1 MSKKDLSEADIC
13 DRYITPALYEAG
25 WKKSQIR
32 REYGFTDGQMIV
44 RGQMAGRGARKRA
57 DYLLYYPSNQP
68 IAVIEAKDNNH
79 SVRAGIQ
86 QALGYAETLQ
96 VPFVFSSN
104 GDGFLFHDKSGT
116 YAQIEQQI
124 SLNAFPSP
132 EELWQHYKQWR
143 ALQSANEELLTSSY
157 FIEIG
162 GKEPRYY
169 QQLAVN
175 RTIEAIAGGQ
185 KRCLLVMATGAGKTY
200 TVFNIIWRLWKT
212 KVVKR
217 VLFLADRNALVD
229 QTITNDF
236 RPFGE
241 VMTKLDRRLVDNE
254 TGRINTSYEI
264 YLGLY
269 QAIIGNEERDNL
281 YEKFDRDFFDLVVID
296 ECHRGSAADDSNW
309 RQVLDYFK
317 EAIQVGLT
325 ATPKETK
332 YVSNIDYFGESI
344 FEYSLK
350 QGIED
355 GFLAPFRKIQVDLD
369 IDLEGWTPEAGEYD
383 DNDQLIEQRD
393 YNLLDYDRTITFDK
407 RDRRVAEY
415 VSKFLHDGDPMRKT
429 IVFCEDVD
437 HAERM
442 REALNNVK
450 LNEKLVLKDHRYVMQ
465 ITGDEREGKAQI
477 DNFINPKETYPVIA
491 TTSKLM
497 TTGVDAQTC
506 HVIVLDRRIQS
517 MTEFKQIIG
526 RGTRLRPD
534 YGKNFFTIIDFRNA
548 TQLFNDPN
556 WDGPPIQDEDF
567 GKESQPT
574 GTVTKTR
581 AKGNSDGDDMGDNGD
596 RANPDKSVRVK
607 YRVGRQEFEVAA
619 ERVSYYN
626 KDGQLTT
633 ESLKDYTR
641 RTVSEAYQSLDRF
654 LNKWDEA
661 DRKQAILDELQGHG
675 VILEALEEMV
685 GKDYDLFDL
694 VCHVAFDRPP
704 LTRKERAEQVRKRD
718 VFTKYGET
726 ARIVLNALLD
736 KYADQGIIAIED
748 TTVLQ
753 LDPFAKL
760 GTPVELVRSF
770 GNKQQYKA
778 AIRELESL
786 LYEDRGA

>member
-68 IAVIEAKDNNH
+68 LALIEAKDNNH

-86 QALGYAETLQ
+86 QALAYAEALQ

-116 YAQIEQQI
+116 YAQVEQQL
-124 SLNAFPSP
+124 SLDAFPSP
-132 EELWQHYKQWR
+132 EELWQHYKQWQN
-143 ALQSANEELLTSSY
+143 LQAANQNLLTSSY

-175 RTIEAIAGGQ
+175 RTIEAIARGQ
-185 KRCLLVMATGAGKTY
+185 KRCLLVMATGSGKTY

-212 KVVKR
+212 KVVR
-217 VLFLADRNALVD
+217 RILFLADRNALVD

-241 VMTKLDRRLVDNE
+241 VMTKLDRRLIDE

-281 YEKFDRDFFDLVVID
+281 YEKFDPDFFDLVVID

-309 RQVLDYFK
+309 RQVLSYFS

-325 ATPKETK
+325 ATPKETR
-332 YVSNIDYFGESI
+332 YVSNIDYFGKPI

-355 GFLAPFRKIQVDLD
+355 GFLAPFRRIQVNLD
-369 IDLEGWTPEAGEYD
+369 KDLEGWTPEAGEYD
-383 DNDQLIEQRD
+383 DNGQLIEERD
-393 YNLLDYDRTITFDK
+393 YNLLDYDRNITFDQ
-407 RDRRVAEY
+407 RTQRVAEY
-415 VSKFLHDGDPMRKT
+415 VSQFLHDGDPMRKT
-429 IVFCEDVD
+429 IIFCEDID

-442 REALNNVK
+442 REALTKVK
-450 LNEKLVLKDHRYVMQ
+450 LNQALVLKDHRYVMQ
-465 ITGDEREGKAQI
+465 ITGDEKEGKAQI

-548 TQLFNDPN
+548 TQFDDPD

-574 GTVTKTR
+574 GTVTE
-581 AKGNSDGDDMGDNGD
+581 GNGD
-596 RANPDKSVRVK
+596 GEDVGANGDSASADFSVRIK
-607 YRVGRQEFEVAA
+607 YRVGRQEFQVAT

-633 ESLKDYTR
+633 ESLKDYTC

-654 LNKWDEA
+654 LNKWNEVE
-661 DRKQAILDELQGHG
+661 RKQAIVDELKGHG
-675 VILEALEEMV
+675 VILEALEDMV

-694 VCHVAFDRPP
+694 VCHVSFDRPP
-704 LTRKERAEQVRKRD
+704 LTRKERADLVRKRD

-748 TTVLQ
+748 TTILQ

-770 GNKQQYKA
+770 GGKQQYKT
-778 AIRELESL
+778 AIQELEQM
-786 LYEDRGA
+786 LYSERGA

>member
-1 MSKKDLSEADIC
+1 MNKKDLSEADIC

-44 RGQMAGRGARKRA
+44 RGQMAGRAAKKRA
-57 DYLLYYPSNQP
+57 DYLLYYPANHP

-79 SVRAGIQ
+79 SVRGGIQ
-86 QALGYAETLQ
+86 QALAYAKALH

-104 GDGFLFHDKSGT
+104 GDAFLFHDKSGT
-116 YAQIEQQI
+116 YAQIEQQL

-132 EELWQHYKQWR
+132 KELWQHYKQ
-143 ALQSANEELLTSSY
+143 AEDLQSINQDLLTSSY
-157 FIEIG
+157 FVEIG

-175 RTIEAIAGGQ
+175 RTIEAIARGQ
-185 KRCLLVMATGAGKTY
+185 RRCLLVMATGAGKTY

-229 QTITNDF
+229 QTIINDF

-241 VMTKLDRRLVDNE
+241 VMTKLDRSLVDNE
-254 TGRINTSYEI
+254 TGQITTSYQI

-309 RQVLDYFK
+309 RQVLDYFS

-332 YVSNIDYFGESI
+332 YVSNIDYFGKPI
-344 FEYSLK
+344 YEYSLK

-355 GFLAPFRKIQVDLD
+355 GFLAPFRRIQVGLD
-369 IDLEGWTPEAGEYD
+369 KDLEGWTPEAGEYD
-383 DNDQLIEQRD
+383 DNGQLIEQRD
-393 YNLLDYDRTITFDK
+393 YNLLDYDRNITFDK
-407 RDRRVAEY
+407 RTQRVAEY
-415 VSKFLHDGDPMRKT
+415 VSQFLHDGDPMRKT
-429 IVFCEDVD
+429 IVFCEDID
-437 HAERM
+437 HAGRM
-442 REALNNVK
+442 REALANVT
-450 LNEKLVLKDHRYVMQ
+450 LNRELVLKDHRYVMQ
-465 ITGDEREGKAQI
+465 ITGDEKEGKAQI
-477 DNFINPKETYPVIA
+477 DNFINPKEKYPVIA

-497 TTGVDAQTC
+497 TTGIDAQTC

-517 MTEFKQIIG
+517 LTEFKQIIG

-548 TQLFNDPN
+548 TQLFDDPD

-567 GKESQPT
+567 GKECQPT
-574 GTVTKTR
+574 GTVTKTT
-581 AKGNSDGDDMGDNGD
+581 AKGEGDGEDVGGNGD
-596 RANPDKSVRVK
+596 RPSTDLSVRIK
-607 YRVGRQEFEVAA
+607 YRVGRQEFEVAK

-633 ESLKDYTR
+633 ESLRDYTR
-641 RTVSEAYQSLDRF
+641 RTVSEAYQSLDHF
-654 LNKWDEA
+654 LNKWNEA
-661 DRKQAILDELQGHG
+661 DRKQAILDELKEHG
-675 VILEALEEMV
+675 VILEALEDMV

-704 LTRKERAEQVRKRD
+704 LTRKERADKVRKQD
-718 VFTKYGET
+718 VFTKYGAT
-726 ARIVLNALLD
+726 ACMVLNALLD
-736 KYADQGIIAIED
+736 KYADRGIIAIEN
-748 TTVLQ
+748 TTILQ

-760 GTPVELVRSF
+760 GTPMELVRSF

-786 LYEDRGA
+786 LHENRGA

>member
-1 MSKKDLSEADIC
+1 MNKKDLSEADIC
-13 DRYITPALYEAG
+13 DRYITPALHEAG

-44 RGQMAGRGARKRA
+44 RGQMAARGAKKRA
-57 DYLLYYPSNQP
+57 DYLLYYPANQP

-79 SVRAGIQ
+79 SVGAGIQ
-86 QALGYAETLQ
+86 QALAYAEALQ

-116 YAQIEQQI
+116 YAQIEQQL

-132 EELWQHYKQWR
+132 EELWQHYKQ
-143 ALQSANEELLTSSY
+143 AKDLQSVNQDLLTSSY

-175 RTIEAIAGGQ
+175 RTIEAIARGQ
-185 KRCLLVMATGAGKTY
+185 RRCLLVMATGAGKTY

-229 QTITNDF
+229 QTIINDF

-241 VMTKLDRRLVDNE
+241 VMTKLDRSLVDNE
-254 TGRINTSYEI
+254 TGEITTSYQI

-332 YVSNIDYFGESI
+332 YVSNIDYFGEPI
-344 FEYSLK
+344 YEYSLK

-355 GFLAPFRKIQVDLD
+355 GFLAPFRRIQVGLD
-369 IDLEGWTPEAGEYD
+369 KDLEGWTPEAGEYD
-383 DNDQLIEQRD
+383 DNGQLIEERD
-393 YNLLDYDRTITFDK
+393 YNLLDYDRNITFDK
-407 RDRRVAEY
+407 RTQRVAEY
-415 VSKFLHDGDPMRKT
+415 VSQFLHDSDPMRKT
-429 IVFCEDVD
+429 IVFCEDID
-437 HAERM
+437 HAQRM
-442 REALNNVK
+442 REALANVT
-450 LNEKLVLKDHRYVMQ
+450 LNRGLVLKDHRYVMQ
-465 ITGDEREGKAQI
+465 ITGDEKEGKAQI
-477 DNFINPKETYPVIA
+477 DNFINPKEMYPVIA

-497 TTGVDAQTC
+497 TTGIDAQTC

-517 MTEFKQIIG
+517 LTEFKQIIG

-548 TQLFNDPN
+548 TQLFDDPD
-556 WDGPPIQDEDF
+556 WDGPPIQDDDF
-567 GKESQPT
+567 GKEIQPT
-574 GTVTKTR
+574 GTVTKTT
-581 AKGNSDGDDMGDNGD
+581 AKANGD
-596 RANPDKSVRVK
+596 GKYGGGNDDRTGTDLSVRIK
-607 YRVGRQEFEVAA
+607 YRVGRQEFEVAK

-641 RTVSEAYQSLDRF
+641 RTVSEAYQSLDHF
-654 LNKWDEA
+654 LNKWNEA
-661 DRKQAILDELQGHG
+661 DRKQVIVEELKGHG
-675 VILEALEEMV
+675 VILEALEDMV

-694 VCHVAFDRPP
+694 ICHVAFDRPP
-704 LTRKERAEQVRKRD
+704 LTRKERADKVRKRD
-718 VFTKYGET
+718 VFAKYGAT
-726 ARIVLNALLD
+726 ACIVLNALLD
-736 KYADQGIIAIED
+736 KYADRGIIAIED

-760 GTPVELVRSF
+760 GTPMELVRSF

-786 LYEDRGA
+786 LYENRGA

>member
-13 DRYITPALYEAG
+13 DRYITPAIYEAG

-32 REYGFTDGQMIV
+32 REYSFTDGQMIV
-44 RGQMAGRGARKRA
+44 RGQMAARGARKRA

-68 IAVIEAKDNNH
+68 IAVIEAKDNKH
-79 SVRAGIQ
+79 SMSAGIQ
-86 QALGYAETLQ
+86 QALSYAKALK

-104 GDGFLFHDKSGT
+104 GDGFLFHDRSGT
-116 YAQIEQQI
+116 YTLVEQQL
-124 SLNAFPSP
+124 SLDAFPSP
-132 EELWQHYKQWR
+132 EELWQHYKQWQD
-143 ALQSANEELLTSSY
+143 LQTANEDLLTSSY
-157 FIEIG
+157 YIEIG

-175 RTIEAIAGGQ
+175 RTIEAIARGQ

-241 VMTKLDRRLVDNE
+241 VMTKLDRSLIDNK
-254 TGRINTSYEI
+254 TGRIDTSYEI

-269 QAIIGNEERDNL
+269 QAIIGNEERENL
-281 YEKFDRDFFDLVVID
+281 YEKFNRDFFDLVVID

-309 RQVLDYFK
+309 RQVLDYFS

-332 YVSNIDYFGESI
+332 YISNIDYFGKPI

-355 GFLAPFRKIQVDLD
+355 GFLAPFRRIQVGLD
-369 IDLEGWTPEAGEYD
+369 KDLEGWTPEAGEYD
-383 DNDQLIEQRD
+383 DNGQLIEERD
-393 YNLLDYDRTITFDK
+393 YNLLDYDRNITFEK
-407 RDRRVAEY
+407 RTQRVAEY
-415 VSKFLHDGDPMRKT
+415 VSQFLHDGDPMRKT
-429 IVFCEDVD
+429 IVFCEDID

-442 REALNNVK
+442 REALAKVT
-450 LNEKLVLKDHRYVMQ
+450 LNRELVLKDHRYVMQ
-465 ITGDEREGKAQI
+465 ITGDEKEGKAQI

-497 TTGVDAQTC
+497 TTGIDAQTC

-517 MTEFKQIIG
+517 QTEFKQIIG

-548 TQLFNDPN
+548 TQLFDDPDWN
-556 WDGPPIQDEDF
+556 GSPIQDNDF
-567 GKESQPT
+567 GKECQPT
-574 GTVTKTR
+574 GKVTKTG
-581 AKGNSDGDDMGDNGD
+581 AKGNGDSDDVDANSDGASSDNS
-596 RANPDKSVRVK
+596 PRVK
-607 YRVGRQEFEVAA
+607 YRVGRQEFQVAK

-626 KDGQLTT
+626 KDGELTT

-641 RTVSEAYQSLDRF
+641 RTVSEAYQSLDYF
-654 LNKWDEA
+654 LNKWNEA
-661 DRKQAILDELQGHG
+661 ERKQAILDELKGHG
-675 VILEALEEMV
+675 VILEALEDMV

-704 LTRKERAEQVRKRD
+704 LTRKERADKVRKRD
-718 VFTKYGET
+718 VFAKYGAT
-726 ARIVLNALLD
+726 ACIVLNALLD
-736 KYADQGIIAIED
+736 KYADRGIIAIED

-770 GNKQQYKA
+770 GSKQQYKA

-786 LYEDRGA
+786 LHENRGA

>member
-1 MSKKDLSEADIC
+1 MNKKDLSEPDIC

-44 RGQMAGRGARKRA
+44 RGQMAARGARKRA
-57 DYLLYYPSNQP
+57 DYLLYYPANQP
-68 IAVIEAKDNNH
+68 IAVIEAKDNKH
-79 SVRAGIQ
+79 SVGAGIQ
-86 QALGYAETLQ
+86 QALAYAEALQ

-104 GDGFLFHDKSGT
+104 GDAFLFHDKSGT
-116 YAQIEQQI
+116 YAQIEQQL

-132 EELWQHYKQWR
+132 EELWQHYKQGKD
-143 ALQSANEELLTSSY
+143 LQSVNQDLLTSSY
-157 FIEIG
+157 FFEIG

-175 RTIEAIAGGQ
+175 RTIEAIARGQ
-185 KRCLLVMATGAGKTY
+185 RRCLLVMATGAGKTY

-229 QTITNDF
+229 QTSINDF

-241 VMTKLDRRLVDNE
+241 VMTKIDRSLVDNE
-254 TGRINTSYEI
+254 SGEITTSYQI

-309 RQVLDYFK
+309 RQVLDYFS

-332 YVSNIDYFGESI
+332 YVSNIDYFGKPI

-355 GFLAPFRKIQVDLD
+355 GFLAPFRRIQVGLD
-369 IDLEGWTPEAGEYD
+369 KDLEGWTPEAGEYD
-383 DNDQLIEQRD
+383 DNGQLIEERD
-393 YNLLDYDRTITFDK
+393 YNLLDYDRNITFDK
-407 RDRRVAEY
+407 RTQRVAEY
-415 VSKFLHDGDPMRKT
+415 VSQFLHDGDPMRKT
-429 IVFCEDVD
+429 IVFCEDID

-442 REALNNVK
+442 REALANVT
-450 LNEKLVLKDHRYVMQ
+450 LSRGLVLKDHRYVMR
-465 ITGDEREGKAQI
+465 ITGDEKEGKAQI

-497 TTGVDAQTC
+497 TTGIDAQTC
-506 HVIVLDRRIQS
+506 HVIVLDRRIES
-517 MTEFKQIIG
+517 LTEFKQIIG

-548 TQLFNDPN
+548 SQRFDDPD

-567 GKESQPT
+567 GTESQPT
-574 GTVTKTR
+574 GTVASTE
-581 AKGNSDGDDMGDNGD
+581 AKGNDEGEDVGDNDD
-596 RANPDKSVRVK
+596 RIGTDLSVRIK
-607 YRVGRQEFEVAA
+607 YRVGRQEFEVAK

-641 RTVSEAYQSLDRF
+641 RTVSEAYQSLDHF
-654 LNKWDEA
+654 LNKWNEA
-661 DRKQAILDELQGHG
+661 DRKQAILDELKGHG
-675 VILEALEEMV
+675 VILEALEDMV

-704 LTRKERAEQVRKRD
+704 LTRKERADKVRKRD
-718 VFTKYGET
+718 VFAKYGAT
-726 ARIVLNALLD
+726 ACIVLNALLD
-736 KYADQGIIAIED
+736 KYADRGIIAIED

-760 GTPVELVRSF
+760 GTPMELVRSF

-786 LYEDRGA
+786 LYENRGA

>member
-13 DRYITPALYEAG
+13 DRYITPALDAAG
-25 WKKSQIR
+25 WKKNQIR
-32 REYGFTDGQMIV
+32 REYSFTDGQMIV

-57 DYLLYYPSNQP
+57 DYLLYYSLNQP
-68 IAVIEAKDNNH
+68 IAVIEAKDNHH

-86 QALGYAETLQ
+86 QALAYAEVLQ

-104 GDGFLFHDKSGT
+104 GDAFLFHDRSGT
-116 YAQIEQQI
+116 YAQVEQQI
-124 SLNAFPSP
+124 SLDAFPSP
-132 EELWQHYKQWR
+132 EELWQHYQQWQD
-143 ALQSANEELLTSSY
+143 LQTVNQELLTSPY
-157 FIEIG
+157 YLEIG

-175 RTIEAIAGGQ
+175 RTIEAIARGQ

-212 KVVKR
+212 KVVRR

-241 VMTKLDRRLVDNE
+241 VMTKLDRRLVDHE
-254 TGRINTSYEI
+254 TGRINTSYQI

-281 YEKFDRDFFDLVVID
+281 YDKFDRDFFDLVVVD
-296 ECHRGSAADDSNW
+296 ECHRGSAAEDSNW
-309 RQVLDYFK
+309 RQVLDYFS

-332 YVSNIDYFGESI
+332 YISNIDYFGEPI
-344 FEYSLK
+344 FQYSLK

-355 GFLAPFRKIQVDLD
+355 GFLAPFRRIQVDLD
-369 IDLEGWTPEAGEYD
+369 IDLDGWTPEAGEQD
-383 DNDQLIEQRD
+383 DNGQRIEQRD
-393 YNLLDYDRTITFDK
+393 YNLRDYDRNIVFGK

-415 VSKFLHDGDPMRKT
+415 VSQFLHDGDPMRKT

-442 REALNNVK
+442 REALARVK
-450 LNEKLVLKDHRYVMQ
+450 LNRELVLKNHRYVMQ
-465 ITGDEREGKAQI
+465 ITGDEKEGKAQI

-506 HVIVLDRRIQS
+506 HVIVLDRSIQS
-517 MTEFKQIIG
+517 LTEFKQIIG

-548 TQLFNDPN
+548 SQLFDDPD
-556 WDGPPIQDEDF
+556 WDGPPIQDENF
-567 GKESQPT
+567 GKESQPGEM
-574 GTVTKTR
+574 GTRGKVEGEEVDT
-581 AKGNSDGDDMGDNGD
+581 
-596 RANPDKSVRVK
+596 SVKRIK
-607 YRVGRQEFEVAA
+607 YRVSRQEFEVAA

-654 LNKWDEA
+654 LNQWDAA
-661 DRKQAILDELQGHG
+661 DRKQAIIDELEKHG
-675 VILEALEEMV
+675 AILAALEDMV

-704 LTRKERAEQVRKRD
+704 LTRKERAEKVRKRD
-718 VFTKYGET
+718 AFAKYGET
-726 ARIVLNALLD
+726 ARRVLNALLD

-748 TTVLQ
+748 TKILQ
-753 LDPFAKL
+753 LDPFAQL

-770 GNKQQYKA
+770 GGKPQYKR
-778 AIRELESL
+778 AIQELGQM
-786 LYEDRGA
+786 LYSDRGA

>member
-32 REYGFTDGQMIV
+32 REYGFTDGEMIV
-44 RGQMAGRGARKRA
+44 RGQMASRKARKRA

-116 YAQIEQQI
+116 YAQVEQQL
-124 SLNAFPSP
+124 SLDAFPSP
-132 EELWQHYKQWR
+132 EELWQHYKQR
-143 ALQSANEELLTSSY
+143 ENLQAANEDLLTSRY

-175 RTIEAIAGGQ
+175 RTIEAIARGQ

-241 VMTKLDRRLVDNE
+241 VMTKLDRRLVDSE
-254 TGRINTSYEI
+254 TGQINTSYEI

-281 YEKFDRDFFDLVVID
+281 YEEFDRDFFDLVVID

-309 RQVLDYFK
+309 RQVLNYFS

-325 ATPKETK
+325 ATPQETN
-332 YVSNIDYFGESI
+332 YVSNIDYFGEPI
-344 FEYSLK
+344 FKYSLK

-407 RDRRVAEY
+407 RTQRVAEY

-429 IVFCEDVD
+429 IIFCEDID

-442 REALNNVK
+442 REALTKVK
-450 LNEKLVLKDHRYVMQ
+450 LNRKLVLKDHRYVMQ

-534 YGKNFFTIIDFRNA
+534 YGKNFFTIIDFRDA
-548 TQLFNDPN
+548 TQLFDDPN
-556 WDGPPIQDEDF
+556 WDGPPIQDDDF

-574 GTVTKTR
+574 ESVTETGEQ
-581 AKGNSDGDDMGDNGD
+581 GNDDGEDVDTNIE
-596 RANPDKSVRVK
+596 RIK
-607 YRVGRQEFEVAA
+607 YRVSRQEFHVAA

-675 VILEALEEMV
+675 VILQALEDMV
-685 GKDYDLFDL
+685 GKDY
-694 VCHVAFDRPP
+694 DRPP
-704 LTRKERAEQVRKRD
+704 LTRKERADKVRKRD
-718 VFTKYGET
+718 VFAKYGET

-748 TTVLQ
+748 TKVLQ

>member
-1 MSKKDLSEADIC
+1 MNKKDLSEPDIC

-44 RGQMAGRGARKRA
+44 RGQMAARGARKRA
-57 DYLLYYPSNQP
+57 DYLLYYPANQP
-68 IAVIEAKDNNH
+68 IAVIEAKNNKH

-86 QALGYAETLQ
+86 QALAYAKALR

-104 GDGFLFHDKSGT
+104 GDAFLFHDKSGT
-116 YAQIEQQI
+116 YAQIEQQLG
-124 SLNAFPSP
+124 LNAFPSP
-132 EELWQHYKQWR
+132 EELWQHYKQGKD
-143 ALQSANEELLTSSY
+143 LQSVNQDLLTSSY
-157 FIEIG
+157 FFEIG

-175 RTIEAIAGGQ
+175 RTIEAIARGQ
-185 KRCLLVMATGAGKTY
+185 RRCLLVMATGAGKTY

-229 QTITNDF
+229 QTIINDF

-241 VMTKLDRRLVDNE
+241 VMTKLDRSLVDNE
-254 TGRINTSYEI
+254 TGEITTAYEI

-309 RQVLDYFK
+309 RQVLDYFS

-332 YVSNIDYFGESI
+332 YVSNIDYFGKPI

-355 GFLAPFRKIQVDLD
+355 GFLAPFRRIQVGLD
-369 IDLEGWTPEAGEYD
+369 KDLEGWTPEAGEYD
-383 DNDQLIEQRD
+383 DNGQLIEERD
-393 YNLLDYDRTITFDK
+393 YNLLDYDRSITFDK
-407 RDRRVAEY
+407 RTQRVAEY
-415 VSKFLHDGDPMRKT
+415 VSQFLHDGDPMRKT
-429 IVFCEDVD
+429 IVFCEDID
-437 HAERM
+437 HAQRM
-442 REALNNVK
+442 REALANVT
-450 LNEKLVLKDHRYVMQ
+450 LNRGLVLKDHRYVMR
-465 ITGDEREGKAQI
+465 ITGDEKEGKAQI

-497 TTGVDAQTC
+497 TTGIDAQTC
-506 HVIVLDRRIQS
+506 HVIVLDRRIES
-517 MTEFKQIIG
+517 LTEFKQIIG

-548 TQLFNDPN
+548 SHRFDDPD

-567 GKESQPT
+567 GKESPPT
-574 GTVTKTR
+574 GTVASTE
-581 AKGNSDGDDMGDNGD
+581 AKGNDDGRDVGDNDD
-596 RANPDKSVRVK
+596 RIGTDLSVRIK
-607 YRVGRQEFEVAA
+607 YRVGRQEFEVAK

-641 RTVSEAYQSLDRF
+641 RTVSEAYQSLDHF
-654 LNKWDEA
+654 LNKWNEA
-661 DRKQAILDELQGHG
+661 DRKQAIVEELKEHG
-675 VILEALEEMV
+675 VILEALEDMV

-704 LTRKERAEQVRKRD
+704 LTRKERADKVRKRD
-718 VFTKYGET
+718 VFAKYGAT
-726 ARIVLNALLD
+726 ACIVLNALLD
-736 KYADQGIIAIED
+736 KYADRGIIAIED

-760 GTPVELVRSF
+760 GTPMELVRSF

-786 LYEDRGA
+786 LYQNRGA

>member
-1 MSKKDLSEADIC
+1 
-13 DRYITPALYEAG
+13 
-25 WKKSQIR
+25 
-32 REYGFTDGQMIV
+32 
-44 RGQMAGRGARKRA
+44 
-57 DYLLYYPSNQP
+57 
-68 IAVIEAKDNNH
+68 
-79 SVRAGIQ
+79 VRAGIQ
-86 QALGYAETLQ
+86 QALAYAEALQ

-116 YAQIEQQI
+116 YAQVEQQL

-132 EELWQHYKQWR
+132 EELWQHYKQ
-143 ALQSANEELLTSSY
+143 AKDLQSVNQDLLTSSY
-157 FIEIG
+157 FVEIG

-175 RTIEAIAGGQ
+175 RTIEAIARGQ

-229 QTITNDF
+229 QTIINDF

-241 VMTKLDRRLVDNE
+241 VMTKLDRSLVDNE
-254 TGRINTSYEI
+254 TGQITTSYQI

-309 RQVLDYFK
+309 RQVLDYFR

-332 YVSNIDYFGESI
+332 YVSNIDYFGEPI

-355 GFLAPFRKIQVDLD
+355 GFLAPFRRIQVDLD
-369 IDLEGWTPEAGEYD
+369 KDLEGWTPEAGEYD
-383 DNDQLIEQRD
+383 DNGQLIEERD
-393 YNLLDYDRTITFDK
+393 YNLLDYDRNITFDK

-415 VSKFLHDGDPMRKT
+415 VSQFLHDGDPMRKT
-429 IVFCEDVD
+429 IVFCEDID

-442 REALNNVK
+442 REALAKVT
-450 LNEKLVLKDHRYVMQ
+450 LNRGLVLKDHRYVMQ
-465 ITGDEREGKAQI
+465 ITGDEKEGKAQI

-497 TTGVDAQTC
+497 TTGIDAQTC

-517 MTEFKQIIG
+517 LTEFKQIIG

-548 TQLFNDPN
+548 TQLFDDPD
-556 WDGPPIQDEDF
+556 WDGPPIQDDDF

-574 GTVTKTR
+574 GTVTKTG
-581 AKGNSDGDDMGDNGD
+581 AKGNGDGEDVGDNDD
-596 RANPDKSVRVK
+596 RASTDLSVPIK
-607 YRVGRQEFEVAA
+607 YRVGRQEFEVAK

-641 RTVSEAYQSLDRF
+641 RTVSEAYQSLDHF
-654 LNKWDEA
+654 LNKWNEA
-661 DRKQAILDELQGHG
+661 DRKQAILDELKGHG
-675 VILEALEEMV
+675 VILEALEDMV

-694 VCHVAFDRPP
+694 ICHVAFDRPP
-704 LTRKERAEQVRKRD
+704 LTRKERADKVRKRD
-718 VFTKYGET
+718 VFAKYGAT
-726 ARIVLNALLD
+726 ACIVLNALLD
-736 KYADQGIIAIED
+736 KYADRGIIAIED

-770 GNKQQYKA
+770 GSKQQYKA

-786 LYEDRGA
+786 LHENRGA

>member
-1 MSKKDLSEADIC
+1 MNKKDLSEADIC
-13 DRYITPALYEAG
+13 DRYITPALHEAG

-44 RGQMAGRGARKRA
+44 RGQMAGRGAKKRA
-57 DYLLYYPSNQP
+57 DYLLYYPANQP

-79 SVRAGIQ
+79 SVGAGIQ
-86 QALGYAETLQ
+86 QALAYAEALQ

-116 YAQIEQQI
+116 YAQVEQQL

-132 EELWQHYKQWR
+132 EELWQHYKQ
-143 ALQSANEELLTSSY
+143 AKDLQSVNQDLLTSSY

-175 RTIEAIAGGQ
+175 RTIEAIARGQ
-185 KRCLLVMATGAGKTY
+185 RRCLLVMATGAGKTY

-229 QTITNDF
+229 QTSINDF

-241 VMTKLDRRLVDNE
+241 VMIKLDRSLVDNE
-254 TGRINTSYEI
+254 TGEITTSYQI

-332 YVSNIDYFGESI
+332 YVSNIDYFGEPI
-344 FEYSLK
+344 YEYSLK

-355 GFLAPFRKIQVDLD
+355 GFLAPFRRIQVGLD
-369 IDLEGWTPEAGEYD
+369 KDLEGWTPEAGEYD
-383 DNDQLIEQRD
+383 DNGQLIEERD
-393 YNLLDYDRTITFDK
+393 YNLLDYDRNITFDK
-407 RDRRVAEY
+407 RTQRVAEY
-415 VSKFLHDGDPMRKT
+415 VSQFLHDGDPMRKT
-429 IVFCEDVD
+429 IVFCEDID

-442 REALNNVK
+442 REALANVT
-450 LNEKLVLKDHRYVMQ
+450 LNRGLVLKDHRYVMR
-465 ITGDEREGKAQI
+465 ITGDEKEGKAQI
-477 DNFINPKETYPVIA
+477 DNFINPKEKYPVIA

-497 TTGVDAQTC
+497 TTGIDAQTC

-517 MTEFKQIIG
+517 LTEFKQIIG

-548 TQLFNDPN
+548 SQLFDDPD

-567 GKESQPT
+567 GKESRLTATVANT
-574 GTVTKTR
+574 G
-581 AKGNSDGDDMGDNGD
+581 AKGNRDGEDVGGNDDRPSTDL
-596 RANPDKSVRVK
+596 SVRIK
-607 YRVGRQEFEVAA
+607 YRVGRQEFEVAK

-641 RTVSEAYQSLDRF
+641 RTVSEAYQSLDHF
-654 LNKWDEA
+654 LNKWNGA
-661 DRKQAILDELQGHG
+661 DRKQAILDELKEHG
-675 VILEALEEMV
+675 VILEALEDMV

-704 LTRKERAEQVRKRD
+704 LTRKERADKVRKRD
-718 VFTKYGET
+718 VFAKYGAT
-726 ARIVLNALLD
+726 ACIVLNALLD
-736 KYADQGIIAIED
+736 KYADRGIIAIED

-760 GTPVELVRSF
+760 GTPMELVRSF

-786 LYEDRGA
+786 LHENRGA

>member
-1 MSKKDLSEADIC
+1 MNKKDLSEADIC

-57 DYLLYYPSNQP
+57 DYLLYYPANQP
-68 IAVIEAKDNNH
+68 IAVIEAKDNKH
-79 SVRAGIQ
+79 SVGAGIQ
-86 QALGYAETLQ
+86 QALAYAEALQ

-104 GDGFLFHDKSGT
+104 GDAFLFHDKSGT
-116 YAQIEQQI
+116 YAQIEQQL

-132 EELWQHYKQWR
+132 EELWQHYKQGKD
-143 ALQSANEELLTSSY
+143 LQSVNQDLLTSSY
-157 FIEIG
+157 FVEIG

-175 RTIEAIAGGQ
+175 RTIEAIARGQ
-185 KRCLLVMATGAGKTY
+185 RRCLLVMATGAGKTY

-229 QTITNDF
+229 QTIINDF

-241 VMTKLDRRLVDNE
+241 VMTKLDRSLVDNE
-254 TGRINTSYEI
+254 TGQITTSYQI

-332 YVSNIDYFGESI
+332 YVSNIDYFGEPI

-355 GFLAPFRKIQVDLD
+355 GFLAPFRRIQVDLD
-369 IDLEGWTPEAGEYD
+369 KDLEGWTPEAGEYD
-383 DNDQLIEQRD
+383 DNGQLIEERD
-393 YNLLDYDRTITFDK
+393 YNLLDYDRNITFDK
-407 RDRRVAEY
+407 RTQRVAEY
-415 VSKFLHDGDPMRKT
+415 VSQFLHDGDSMRKT
-429 IVFCEDVD
+429 IVFCEDID
-437 HAERM
+437 HAQRM
-442 REALNNVK
+442 REALANVT
-450 LNEKLVLKDHRYVMQ
+450 LNRGLVLKDHRYVMQ
-465 ITGDEREGKAQI
+465 ITGDEKEGKAQI

-497 TTGVDAQTC
+497 TTGIDAQTC

-517 MTEFKQIIG
+517 LTEFKQIIG

-548 TQLFNDPN
+548 SQLFNDPD

-574 GTVTKTR
+574 GTVANTE
-581 AKGNSDGDDMGDNGD
+581 AKGNDDGEDVGDNGD
-596 RANPDKSVRVK
+596 RIGTDLPVRIK
-607 YRVGRQEFEVAA
+607 YRVGRQEFEVAK

-641 RTVSEAYQSLDRF
+641 RTVSEAYQSLDHF
-654 LNKWDEA
+654 LNKWNEA
-661 DRKQAILDELQGHG
+661 DRKQAIIEELKGHG
-675 VILEALEEMV
+675 VILEALEDMV
-685 GKDYDLFDL
+685 GKDYGLFDL

-704 LTRKERAEQVRKRD
+704 LTRKERADKVRKRD
-718 VFTKYGET
+718 VFAKYGAT
-726 ARIVLNALLD
+726 ACIVLNALLD
-736 KYADQGIIAIED
+736 KYADQGIIAIEN

-760 GTPVELVRSF
+760 GTPIELVSSF

-786 LYEDRGA
+786 LYENRGA